1 MFTLKHVGT
10 LKNKQ
15 LIIIEIFIM
24 SIQLKKIFMNKKR
37 RKKIS
42 AFLSAFYIK

>member
-24 SIQLKKIFMNKKR
+24 SIQLKKLFMNKKR
-37 RKKIS
+37 RKK
-42 AFLSAFYIK
+42 